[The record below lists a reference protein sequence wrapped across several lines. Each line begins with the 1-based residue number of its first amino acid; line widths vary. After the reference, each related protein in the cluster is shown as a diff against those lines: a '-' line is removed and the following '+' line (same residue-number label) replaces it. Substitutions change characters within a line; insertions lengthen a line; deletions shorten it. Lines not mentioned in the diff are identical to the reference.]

1 MISDIKKPTVKYCY
15 RCSKSN
21 YLDGNLICSDGHRP
35 RFYKPTGTLDQDY
48 GWKRK
53 CADFD
58 SASTTPTF
66 ERE

>member
-1 MISDIKKPTVKYCY
+1 MSSDIRKQKTKNCEH
-15 RCSKSN
+15 CSNGS
-21 YLDGNLICSDGHRP
+21 YPDGDLICVSGHKP
-35 RFYKPTGTLDQDY
+35 RFYKPAGTLDQDY

-58 SASTTPTF
+58 SVSTTPTF